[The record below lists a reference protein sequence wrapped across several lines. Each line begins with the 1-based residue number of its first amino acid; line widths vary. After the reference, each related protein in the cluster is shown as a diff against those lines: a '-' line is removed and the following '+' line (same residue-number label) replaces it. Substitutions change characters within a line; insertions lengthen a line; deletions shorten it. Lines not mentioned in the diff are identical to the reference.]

1 LALCREFEEREA
13 QFIVWDDETEDPD
26 LALCAW
32 GGVRKLE
39 RALLERS
46 WEIREEVAELKVH
59 TPDGL

>member
-1 LALCREFEEREA
+1 M
-13 QFIVWDDETEDPD
+13 
-26 LALCAW
+26 